1 LSLGCAGGTILRL
14 PDGAIRRDACV
25 LRWAVPAEYDRR
37 VVATDSRP
45 ELDSILG
52 TVPGLVFRSRI
63 APEPYLIE
71 FVSDEMSS
79 IAGYPAKDFMGTE
92 PRLVWTDLMHPDDR
106 ERVATTIRGAPADG
120 PITEV
125 EYRALRADGS
135 YAWIL
140 SRLRKLVA
148 DDGSIWV
155 HGAALDVTARHEAE
169 DLRRELDAEH
179 ARTEALEESRLRIV
193 EAGDAARRRLERD
206 LHDGAQQRLIVSLMT
221 LRRAAAKAEGTP
233 TAPLVEE
240 AIEHLSEGLAELRE
254 LARGIH
260 PSHLAEEGLGHAIGL
275 LAERAP
281 LPVAVDVPATRL
293 PQSVETALYFTVAE
307 ALTNVAKH
315 ANAARATVTISIAN
329 RCATAEIGDDGR
341 GGATTVGG
349 SGLRGLAD
357 RLEAI
362 GGAIAVESPPGGGTV
377 VRASIPLAEGAAI
390 TAP

>member
-1 LSLGCAGGTILRL
+1 MRVRL
-14 PDGAIRRDACV
+14 KS
-25 LRWAVPAEYDRR
+25 AVPAEYDRR

-63 APEPYLIE
+63 APEPYFIE

-148 DDGSIWV
+148 DDGSIWL

-179 ARTEALEESRLRIV
+179 ARAEALEESRLRIV

-260 PSHLAEEGLGHAIGL
+260 PSHLAEKGLRHAVGL
-275 LAERAP
+275 LAERSP
-281 LPVAVDVPATRL
+281 LPVDVDVPATRL

-315 ANAARATVTISIAN
+315 ANAARATVTISIAD
-329 RCATAEIGDDGR
+329 RCATAEIGDDGL
-341 GGATTVGG
+341 GGATTAG

-362 GGAIAVESPPGGGTV
+362 GGAITLESPQGGGTV
-377 VRASIPLAEGAAI
+377 VRASIPLAEGAAT